1 MQGDQWRSQKRAGD
15 RMMRQSAPSRPR
27 VSKTL
32 DDERWD
38 AVIKPRGRFIN
49 VDLKSVWHY
58 RDLAWMFF
66 KRDFT
71 TLYKQTILGPLWYL
85 IQPTVTAGT
94 YYVVFGKIAKMSTNG
109 LPPFLFYVSGIVL
122 WTYFSSCLTSNSEVF
137 AKNSSLFS
145 KVYFPRLVVP
155 LSVAMSGLIALSIQ
169 FCLLFVVAL
178 GYVFSGSVSLPG
190 FSVLVAPLLVLD
202 VAAVGVGVGLV
213 ISALTVRFRD
223 LAFAVGFVTQLW
235 MYATPVVY
243 PLQQI
248 PVRYQWVFIFNPMT
262 TPIETM
268 RHVLFATPAVPPDI
282 WLGNLVVTLVVMVIG
297 LILFS
302 RAETN
307 AVDTV

>member
-1 MQGDQWRSQKRAGD
+1 
-15 RMMRQSAPSRPR
+15 MRQSASPQSQI
-27 VSKTL
+27 SNAQ

-38 AVIKPRGRFIN
+38 VVIKPRGRFIN

-85 IQPTVTAGT
+85 IQPTITAGT

-109 LPPFLFYVSGIVL
+109 LPPFLFYVSGIIL

-169 FCLLFVVAL
+169 FCLLLVVAFGFFL
-178 GYVFSGSVSLPG
+178 SGSVSLPG
-190 FSVLVAPLLVLD
+190 FSVLAVPFLVLD

-248 PVRYQWVFIFNPMT
+248 PVRYQWVFMLNPMSA
-262 TPIETM
+262 PIETM
-268 RHVLFATPAVPPDI
+268 RHVLFGTPAVTAAL
-282 WLGNLVVTLVVMVIG
+282 WLANLGVTLVVMVVG